1 MLYSVIPQYILV
13 SFRIHLK
20 VYDTLSASSL
30 PDGWYYSTIS
40 NDEIQCFQITRQ
52 PASLPPLIVS
62 RLLLIDRDLKWRVY
76 VTDHLVSV
84 DNEILTQYESTM
96 TSEIIMP
103 LIYALNNAFMCP
115 GSNIIQ
121 LANDRKGS
129 FLSPEDKLIA
139 TLERSMVLSVGS
151 EKYFATVR
159 HIQCK
164 ILVSSSTTCP
174 ISQSYRNT
182 LRAMASRAK
191 RLLQHLS
198 HGLHCN
204 VRYLR
209 TPQRS
214 AHIKSLQTAIRTKHR
229 QLKRI
234 KAKLNH
240 LMASNACITIDDDLT
255 SDISKVI
262 ECTQILQGD
271 EFKRIFWEQQVL
283 VEWFVV
289 SC

>member
-1 MLYSVIPQYILV
+1 M
-13 SFRIHLK
+13 
-20 VYDTLSASSL
+20 
-30 PDGWYYSTIS
+30 
-40 NDEIQCFQITRQ
+40 
-52 PASLPPLIVS
+52 
-62 RLLLIDRDLKWRVY
+62 
-76 VTDHLVSV
+76 

-174 ISQSYRNT
+174 VCQSYRNT

-191 RLLQHLS
+191 
-198 HGLHCN
+198 
-204 VRYLR
+204 
-209 TPQRS
+209 
-214 AHIKSLQTAIRTKHR
+214 
-229 QLKRI
+229 
-234 KAKLNH
+234 
-240 LMASNACITIDDDLT
+240 
-255 SDISKVI
+255 
-262 ECTQILQGD
+262 
-271 EFKRIFWEQQVL
+271 
-283 VEWFVV
+283 
-289 SC
+289 